1 MDFRINEDQ
10 AAIAEMAS
18 RLFSEQCDD
27 ARLSAFDRGGQ
38 PYDADLWRKVVETG
52 LHALLV
58 DLDAGGSGLGMTELM
73 LVLQAQGRALAPVP
87 LWRHQLATAALAS
100 FGEGDV
106 NASLVA
112 GAVAGEFLATL
123 SVEGALQARGL
134 SLHAR
139 ASGEEWRLDGTA
151 QAVPLAAQSRW
162 ALLTANAGSEVRL
175 FVVDLSSPAVSFVEG
190 IFTHGERVADVVCTD
205 CVVPSA
211 ASLPGAALRWVEQRA
226 CAAVAALQLGV
237 SEDQLRRTAEYV
249 GERRQFDRVIAT
261 FQAAQMQMADGY
273 IHRET
278 VRSSLMQLCYR
289 LDAGLDAAP
298 QALATKFLA
307 SELGHRV
314 GHMAQ
319 HLHGGM
325 GVDTTYPI
333 HRYQLWSRALGLAM
347 GGPSGVL
354 SRLGDWLA
362 DNDKLGWKYDL
373 NEQSQV

>member
-1 MDFRINEDQ
+1 MDFTVDEDQ
-10 AAIAEMAS
+10 AAIADMAG

-27 ARLSAFDRGGQ
+27 VRLSAFDRSGQ

-58 DLDAGGSGLGMTELM
+58 DADAGGSGLGMTALA

-87 LWRHQLATAALAS
+87 LWRHQLATATLAK
-100 FGEGDV
+100 FGEGGA
-106 NASLVA
+106 NKALVE
-112 GAVAGEFLATL
+112 GAVAGDFLATL
-123 SVEGALQARGL
+123 SIDGTMQASGL
-134 SLHAR
+134 SLRAR
-139 ASGEEWRLDGTA
+139 AVEGGWRLDGTV

-162 ALLTANAGSEVRL
+162 AVLAADTGGAVQL
-175 FVVDLSSPAVSFVEG
+175 FVIDLADPAVCFVEG
-190 IFTHGERVADVVCTD
+190 SFTHGERVADVVCAD
-205 CVVPSA
+205 CLVSA
-211 ASLPGAALRWVEQRA
+211 QAALPATAHRWLEQRA
-226 CAAVAALQLGV
+226 CAAVAALQLGL
-237 SEDQLRRTAEYV
+237 SEEQLRRTAEYI
-249 GERRQFDRVIAT
+249 GERRQFDRAIAT

-278 VRSSLMQLCYR
+278 LRSALMQLCYR

-298 QALATKFLA
+298 QALATKFLTCEA
-307 SELGHRV
+307 GHRV

-319 HLHGGM
+319 HLHGGI

-347 GGPSGVL
+347 GGPNSVL

-362 DNDKLGWKYDL
+362 GNDALGWKYDL
-373 NEQSQV
+373 DEQPVA